1 MEQEN
6 NILFHITE
14 DQAKKVCEYF
24 GKNYKDL
31 EEYEICELLDK
42 LIDGIAGAGEIEPI
56 NF

>member
-1 MEQEN
+1 MEEN

-14 DQAKKVCEYF
+14 EQAHNISNYF
-24 GKNYKDL
+24 GKNYKEL

-42 LIDGIAGAGEIEPI
+42 LIDSIVGTGEIAPL